1 MNESTTITQIE
12 VHTGLKKHIKRIERV
27 TYFSIKRLF
36 DIFASLLGII
46 FLLPI
51 ACIVK
56 ICSLIS
62 GDTHS
67 ILFTQ
72 NRIGKNGEEFKF
84 YKFRSMVPNAD
95 EVLEVML
102 KDKKIKEEYKKN
114 MKLSNDPRITKIG
127 TFLRKTSIDELPQL
141 INVLKG
147 DMSMIGNRPY
157 LPREKEDMKEY
168 YNDIIKSKPGITG
181 YWQVSGRSNISFKE
195 RCKLESFYSNNNSF
209 KLDTKIFFKTFYVV
223 LFKKGAE

>member
-1 MNESTTITQIE
+1 MNESVLEQKSITLRTIPKS
-12 VHTGLKKHIKRIERV
+12 LKR
-27 TYFSIKRLF
+27 TMYFSIKRLF
-36 DIFASLLGII
+36 DIFCSLIGCI
-46 FLLPI
+46 FLLPL
-51 ACIVK
+51 AIVIK
-56 ICSLIS
+56 LCNILT
-62 GDTHS
+62 GDFHP
-67 ILFTQ
+67 IIFTQ

-95 EVLEVML
+95 EVLEEML

-114 MKLSNDPRITKIG
+114 MKLTNDPRITKIG
-127 TFLRKTSIDELPQL
+127 AFLRKTSIDELPQL

>member
-1 MNESTTITQIE
+1 MNETVLQETLEPKTITASL
-12 VHTGLKKHIKRIERV
+12 TRRI
-27 TYFSIKRLF
+27 YFIIKRLF
-36 DIFASLLGII
+36 DIFTSLIGIL

-51 ACIVK
+51 SLVIK
-56 ICSLIS
+56 ICALLT
-62 GDTHS
+62 GDTS
-67 ILFTQ
+67 PILFTQ
-72 NRIGKNGEEFKF
+72 NRIGKNGKEFKF

-95 EVLEVML
+95 EVLEEML
-102 KDKKIKEEYKKN
+102 KDEKIKEQYKKN
-114 MKLSNDPRITKIG
+114 MKLENDPRITKIG
-127 TFLRKTSIDELPQL
+127 SFIRKTSIDELPQL

-181 YWQVSGRSNISFKE
+181 YWQVSGRSNINFKE
-195 RCKLESFYSNNNSF
+195 RCKLESFYSNNYNL
-209 KLDTKIFFKTFYVV
+209 KLDLKIFIKTFYVV